1 MPTEATFL
9 LAGLFV
15 VAAASGWAFARFNLS
30 QRGENPIAPA
40 SADYMRG
47 LNLVLNRQTDE
58 ALELFVR
65 MAEVDDDTLET
76 HFALGHLFRR
86 RGEVDRAIRVHQNLL
101 ARPSLTEAQKHQAL
115 FALGEDYLGAGL
127 FDRAEKLFQQLQDSP
142 TYRRE
147 ALEHLL
153 GIYERESE
161 WSNAIEIRRRLEA
174 IDGITDSD
182 RIAHYYCELAEQA
195 RRRGDLEQS
204 RRYLKES
211 MRGKTRTMR
220 GAMIRAAIAQKEG
233 DYAGAVQLYEQVL
246 ERDSRLMAEVLPEL
260 HECCLQTKDPDGLD
274 ALLARQLANNDALA
288 NTIAYAAILS
298 NVLEG
303 PTITRCVERFITT
316 NDTLTSFVDPNSL
329 AQASPK
335 DRQATI
341 SRIAGGLRRLAMNT
355 ARYRCV
361 SCGYATQQLIWHCPS
376 CKSWESV
383 RPVTAFQFDALVAG
397 VGQGSN

>member
-15 VAAASGWAFARFNLS
+15 VAAASGWAFARFNLRPREES
-30 QRGENPIAPA
+30 SVAPA
-40 SADYMRG
+40 SAEYIRG

-65 MAEVDDDTLET
+65 MAEVDDETLET

-86 RGEVDRAIRVHQNLL
+86 RGEVDRAIRVHQNIL
-101 ARPSLTEAQKHQAL
+101 ARPSLTDVQKDQAL

-127 FDRAEKLFQQLQDSP
+127 FDRAEQLFLQLTDSA
-142 TYRRE
+142 TYRQE

-161 WSNAIEIRRRLEA
+161 WQKAIDIRRQLENLT
-174 IDGITDSD
+174 GTTDSD

-195 RRRGDLEQS
+195 RRRGDLEKA
-204 RRYLKES
+204 RRFLKDS
-211 MRGKTRTMR
+211 MRGRSRTMR
-220 GAMIRAAIAQKEG
+220 GAMIRAAIAQKQG
-233 DYAGAVQLYEQVL
+233 DYAQAVQLYEQVL

-260 HECCLQTKDPDGLD
+260 NECYQQTKEPEGLD
-274 ALLARQLANNDALA
+274 AFLARQLARDEGLA
-288 NTIAYAAILS
+288 PTIAYAAILG
-298 NVLEG
+298 NVIEG
-303 PTITRCVERFITT
+303 STISRSVERFITT
-316 NDTLTSFVDPNSL
+316 NDTLTSFLGPDSL
-329 AQASPK
+329 SQGSSEERK
-335 DRQATI
+335 ATI
-341 SRIAGGLRRLAMNT
+341 NRIAGGLRRLAMNT

-383 RPVTAFQFDALVAG
+383 RPVTAFQFDALVSGAG
-397 VGQGSN
+397 